1 MFSIFFLVQ
10 IMKIKI
16 AILIVIGLVI
26 SGCTSRPESIAPV
39 SISALEYK
47 GMSCGETQRT
57 LMEERTRLAS
67 LSSQQ
72 NGAATGDVV
81 GVFLFGLPVAKIL
94 GQDVE
99 GEVALSKGKV
109 QALERAV
116 GLNCLENGE

>member
-1 MFSIFFLVQ
+1 
-10 IMKIKI
+10 
-16 AILIVIGLVI
+16 
-26 SGCTSRPESIAPV
+26 
-39 SISALEYK
+39 
-47 GMSCGETQRT
+47 MSCGETQRT
-57 LMEERTRLAS
+57 LSQERTRLAS
-67 LSSQQ
+67 LSSKQ

-81 GVFLFGLPVAKIL
+81 GVFLLGLPVAKIL